1 MPLFIEEKNKL
12 QEENT
17 YLKTL
22 QKSQNDIKS
31 NSTYNDCIQEN
42 MNLKKILEE
51 TKKPK
56 KYKLKSKETEMNIIS
71 ERLDDLRALDLY
83 FSKGNKTVLD
93 SSTFNEYYF
102 KIKKILEKANN
113 KIKESTINN
122 DNKSGQQ
129 NDVKK
134 IRKLSNKKI
143 SNKII
148 KRNNSDGFDV
158 NNIKRLEES
167 KTSKAFDIINKEKKR
182 LSYFRLNFFNKTS
195 NIFKNEDNKNNNNE

>member
-1 MPLFIEEKNKL
+1 
-12 QEENT
+12 
-17 YLKTL
+17 
-22 QKSQNDIKS
+22 
-31 NSTYNDCIQEN
+31 
-42 MNLKKILEE
+42 
-51 TKKPK
+51 
-56 KYKLKSKETEMNIIS
+56 MNIIS

-122 DNKSGQQ
+122 ANKSGQQ

-167 KTSKAFDIINKEKKR
+167 KTSKAFNIINKKKKR

>member
-1 MPLFIEEKNKL
+1 M
-12 QEENT
+12 
-17 YLKTL
+17 
-22 QKSQNDIKS
+22 
-31 NSTYNDCIQEN
+31 
-42 MNLKKILEE
+42 
-51 TKKPK
+51 
-56 KYKLKSKETEMNIIS
+56 
-71 ERLDDLRALDLY
+71 
-83 FSKGNKTVLD
+83 
-93 SSTFNEYYF
+93 
-102 KIKKILEKANN
+102 EKANN

-122 DNKSGQQ
+122 ENKSGQQ